1 MSYLTDAE
9 LAALQESALD
19 PFTPFAIQGV
29 SRTQLSVSRHY
40 GGCTYNGAHYVYN
53 PVTDELIRED
63 VLKWIGKR
71 RNEERKAEKR
81 ETEAKQMEM
90 M

>member
-9 LAALQESALD
+9 LDALQSSGLD
-19 PFTPFAIQGV
+19 PWTPFAIQGV
-29 SRTQLSVSRHY
+29 SRTQLSVARHY
-40 GGCTYNGAHYVYN
+40 MGCTYNGAHYVYN

-71 RNEERKAEKR
+71 RDEERKAARR
-81 ETEAKQMEM
+81 ETESKQMEM
-90 M
+90 I